1 MADRALTLAL
11 AQLNPHV
18 GDLVGNA
25 ALIRAT
31 RAEAAKAG
39 ADLILFSELTLSGY
53 PPEDLVLRPKF
64 LADCRA
70 ELEALAADTAD
81 GGPALL
87 LGVPLQLGG
96 QSGNCVALL
105 EGGKVAAVRVK
116 HDLPNYGVFD
126 EKRVFT
132 PGPIPGPILFRGV
145 KLGVPICEDM
155 WTPDVSEALAEMGA
169 EILLVPNG
177 SPFEDG
183 KTAERRALARAR
195 IQETG
200 LPLVYVNQVGGQD
213 EMVFDGASFA
223 VGADDTTVLTLPA
236 FQAALGLITL
246 SRAADGKIV
255 LSSPQPSAPD
265 LSRDEALYSA
275 MVVALRDYV
284 DKNRFPGVIL
294 GLSGGID
301 SALAA
306 AIAVDALGPS
316 RVTGVMMPS
325 PYTSQDSL
333 DDAAG
338 VAERL
343 GIALHTVSIEPA
355 MAAFAQMLAPL
366 TQGRAAD
373 TTEEN
378 IQSRARGVTL
388 MALSNKLGAMVLSTG
403 NKSEMAVGYATLYGD
418 MCGGYAILKDL
429 YKTDVFAVC
438 RWRNRHAPAG
448 ALGPLAGSDTLVMPE
463 RVITKPPTAELK
475 PNQTDQDTL
484 PPYEVLDAILA
495 GIIEGQNSHAE
506 IVAAGYPEALV
517 TRVGA
522 MLDRAEYKRRQSAPG
537 VKLTRRSFG
546 RERRYPIT
554 NGYRGG

>member
-1 MADRALTLAL
+1 MTDRLTLAL
-11 AQLNPHV
+11 AQVNPHV
-18 GDLVGNA
+18 GDLAGNA

-31 RAEAAKAG
+31 RADAAKAG
-39 ADLILFSELTLSGY
+39 ADLVVFGELTLCGY
-53 PPEDLVLRPKF
+53 PPEDLVLRPQF
-64 LADCRA
+64 LADCRR
-70 ELEALAADTAD
+70 LLDDLAAETAD

-87 LGVPLQLGG
+87 VGVPLDQGG
-96 QSGNCVALL
+96 YPCNCVALL
-105 EGGKVAAVRVK
+105 DGGKIAAIRVK

-126 EKRVFT
+126 EKRVFA

-155 WTPDVSEALAEMGA
+155 WTPDVCEALAEMGA
-169 EILLVPNG
+169 EILIVPNG

-183 KTAERRALARAR
+183 KADERLSLALTR
-195 IQETG
+195 ISETG

-223 VGADDTTVLTLPA
+223 VGADNRTVLTLPA
-236 FQAALGLITL
+236 FQSALGLLTL
-246 SRAADGKIV
+246 ARDGDGKIA
-255 LSSPQPSAPD
+255 LSSDQPLAQE
-265 LSRDEALYSA
+265 LGREEALYAA

-284 DKNRFPGVIL
+284 NKNRFPGVIL

-306 AIAVDALGPS
+306 AIAVDGLGAG
-316 RVTGVMMPS
+316 RVTAVMMPS
-325 PYTSQDSL
+325 PYTSQESL

-338 VAERL
+338 VATRL
-343 GIALHTVSIEPA
+343 GITLHSVNIGPA
-355 MAAFAQMLAPL
+355 MEAFGAMLAPL

-418 MCGGYAILKDL
+418 MCGGYAVLKDL
-429 YKTDVFAVC
+429 YKTDAFAVS
-438 RWRNRHAPAG
+438 RWRNRAAPAG
-448 ALGPLAGSDTLVMPE
+448 ALGPMIGSDTLVMPE
-463 RVITKPPTAELK
+463 NVISKPPTAELK

-484 PPYEVLDAILA
+484 PPYDVLDAILA
-495 GIIEGQNSHAE
+495 GIIEGQKSRAE
-506 IVAAGYPEALV
+506 LVAEGFEDALV
-517 TRVGA
+517 TRVWG
-522 MLDRAEYKRRQSAPG
+522 MLDRAEYKRRQAAPG

>member
-1 MADRALTLAL
+1 MTDRLTLAL
-11 AQLNPHV
+11 AQVNPHV
-18 GDLVGNA
+18 GDLAGNA

-31 RAEAAKAG
+31 RADAAKAG
-39 ADLILFSELTLSGY
+39 ADLVVFGELTLCGY
-53 PPEDLVLRPKF
+53 PPEDLVLRPQF

-70 ELEALAADTAD
+70 LLEELAAETAD

-87 LGVPLQLGG
+87 VGVPLDQGG
-96 QSGNCVALL
+96 YPCNCVALL
-105 EGGKVAAVRVK
+105 DDGKIAAIRVK

-126 EKRVFT
+126 EKRVFA

-155 WTPDVSEALAEMGA
+155 WTPDVCEALAEMGA
-169 EILLVPNG
+169 EILIVPNG

-183 KTAERRALARAR
+183 KADERLSLAVAR
-195 IQETG
+195 IGETG

-223 VGADDTTVLTLPA
+223 VDADHKTVLTLPA
-236 FQAALGLITL
+236 FQSALGRLMLT
-246 SRAADGKIV
+246 RGADGRIV
-255 LSSPQPSAPD
+255 LSSDQPPAPA
-265 LSRDEALYSA
+265 LGREEALYTA

-284 DKNRFPGVIL
+284 NKNRFPGVIL

-306 AIAVDALGPS
+306 AIAVDGLGAG
-316 RVTGVMMPS
+316 RVTAVMMPS
-325 PYTSQDSL
+325 PYTSQESL

-338 VAERL
+338 VAMRL
-343 GIALHTVSIEPA
+343 GITLHSVSIGPA
-355 MAAFAQMLAPL
+355 MAAFGEMLAPL

-418 MCGGYAILKDL
+418 MCGGYAVLKDL
-429 YKTDVFAVC
+429 YKTDVFAVS
-438 RWRNRHAPAG
+438 RWRNHTAPAG
-448 ALGPLAGSDTLVMPE
+448 ALGPMVGSETLVMPE
-463 RVITKPPTAELK
+463 TVITKPPTAELK

-484 PPYEVLDAILA
+484 PPYDVLDAILT
-495 GIIEGQNSHAE
+495 GIIEDQKSCAE
-506 IVAAGYPEALV
+506 LVAAGFDEALV
-517 TRVGA
+517 TRVWG
-522 MLDRAEYKRRQSAPG
+522 MLDRAEYKRRQAAPG

>member
-18 GDLVGNA
+18 GDLGGNA

-53 PPEDLVLRPKF
+53 PPEDLVLRPQF
-64 LADCRA
+64 LAECRA
-70 ELEALAADTAD
+70 LLETLAGETAD

-87 LGVPLQLGG
+87 IGAPLELGG
-96 QSGNCVALL
+96 QPSNCVALL
-105 EGGKVAAVRVK
+105 DGGKIAAIRVK

-183 KTAERRALARAR
+183 KAAERLSLALAR
-195 IQETG
+195 IHETG

-223 VGADDTTVLTLPA
+223 VGADNRTVLTLPA
-236 FQAALGLITL
+236 FQSALGIITL
-246 SRAADGKIV
+246 DRGADGKLL
-255 LSSPQPSAPD
+255 LSSPQKPAPD
-265 LSRDEALYSA
+265 LSRDEALYAA

-306 AIAVDALGPS
+306 AIAVDALGPD

-325 PYTSQDSL
+325 PYTSQESL

-338 VAERL
+338 VAHRL

-355 MAAFAQMLAPL
+355 MAAFSAMLAPL

-373 TTEEN
+373 ITEEN

-438 RWRNRHAPAG
+438 RWRNRQAPAG
-448 ALGPLAGSDTLVMPE
+448 ALGPVSGSDTLVMPE

-484 PPYEVLDAILA
+484 PPYDVLDAILT
-495 GIIEGQNSHAE
+495 GIIEGQNSHAD

-517 TRVGA
+517 TRVWN

>member
-1 MADRALTLAL
+1 MLTLAL

-53 PPEDLVLRPKF
+53 PPEDLVLRPQF
-64 LADCRA
+64 LADCRSL
-70 ELEALAADTAD
+70 LEALAADTTD

-87 LGVPLQLGG
+87 LGVPLALGG
-96 QSGNCVALL
+96 QPSNCVALL
-105 EGGKVAAVRVK
+105 DGGKIAAIRVK

-155 WTPDVSEALAEMGA
+155 WTADVSEALAEMGA

-183 KTAERRALARAR
+183 KTAERRSLARAR

-223 VGADDTTVLTLPA
+223 VGSDDTTVLTLPA
-236 FQAALGLITL
+236 FQSALGIVTL
-246 SRAADGKIV
+246 DRDAEGKII
-255 LSSPQPSAPD
+255 LASPQKSAPD
-265 LSRDEALYSA
+265 LSRDEALYAA

-325 PYTSQDSL
+325 PYTSQESL
-333 DDAAG
+333 DDAA
-338 VAERL
+338 
-343 GIALHTVSIEPA
+343 
-355 MAAFAQMLAPL
+355 
-366 TQGRAAD
+366 
-373 TTEEN
+373 
-378 IQSRARGVTL
+378 
-388 MALSNKLGAMVLSTG
+388 
-403 NKSEMAVGYATLYGD
+403 
-418 MCGGYAILKDL
+418 
-429 YKTDVFAVC
+429 
-438 RWRNRHAPAG
+438 
-448 ALGPLAGSDTLVMPE
+448 
-463 RVITKPPTAELK
+463 
-475 PNQTDQDTL
+475 
-484 PPYEVLDAILA
+484 
-495 GIIEGQNSHAE
+495 
-506 IVAAGYPEALV
+506 
-517 TRVGA
+517 
-522 MLDRAEYKRRQSAPG
+522 
-537 VKLTRRSFG
+537 
-546 RERRYPIT
+546 
-554 NGYRGG
+554 